1 MPAPA
6 SRGRQP
12 MADRPTPRMPLA
24 RLVWSVWVVNP
35 LVFGMVA
42 LPLTLAGQV
51 RRVARLRRQRL
62 DTTPTTAASP
72 PRQGPSRV
80 GLATA
85 FTLPLTLVSFLVA
98 LLIFYLAYFG
108 ELYPLR
114 PDTIAYLGDMF
125 RPFPGGEDSW
135 GGPTLVGAW
144 IVHAMI
150 AVVLQAAGLVLI
162 RGLGALCG
170 RITRPLLGE

>member
-1 MPAPA
+1 MPTPAPP
-6 SRGRQP
+6 GHQP
-12 MADRPTPRMPLA
+12 MADRPAPRAPLA
-24 RLVWSVWVVNP
+24 RLVWSRWVINP
-35 LVFGMVA
+35 LVFGLVA

-51 RRVARLRRQRL
+51 RRAARLRRRRL
-62 DTTPTTAASP
+62 DTAHTPAAGP
-72 PRQGPSRV
+72 PQGSGRV

-85 FTLPLTLVSFLVA
+85 LTLPLTLVSFLVA
-98 LLIFYLAYFG
+98 LLILYLAYFG

-144 IVHAMI
+144 IVHAML
-150 AVVLQAAGLVLI
+150 AVGLQAAGLALI

-170 RITRPLLGE
+170 RITRPLLGQ

>member
-1 MPAPA
+1 MPTPAP
-6 SRGRQP
+6 RDRHRI
-12 MADRPTPRMPLA
+12 ADRPARRIPPA
-24 RLVWSVWVVNP
+24 RLVWSTWVVNP
-35 LVFGMVA
+35 LVYGLVA

-62 DTTPTTAASP
+62 DSAHTPAASP
-72 PRQGPSRV
+72 PQGPGRA

-85 FTLPLTLVSFLVA
+85 LTLPPTLLAFLVA
-98 LLIFYLAYFG
+98 LLILYLVYFG

-125 RPFPGGEDSW
+125 GPFPGGATSW
-135 GGPTLVGAW
+135 GGPTLLGAW

-150 AVVLQAAGLVLI
+150 AVGLQAAGLALL

>member
-1 MPAPA
+1 MPTPAPLGHHP
-6 SRGRQP
+6 R
-12 MADRPTPRMPLA
+12 ADRPAPRIPLA
-24 RLVWSVWVVNP
+24 RLVWSRWVINP
-35 LVFGMVA
+35 LVFGLVA

-51 RRVARLRRQRL
+51 RRVARLRQQRL
-62 DTTPTTAASP
+62 DTGHTPAANP
-72 PRQGPSRV
+72 PQGPGRV

-85 FTLPLTLVSFLVA
+85 LTLPLTLVSFLAA
-98 LLIFYLAYFG
+98 LLILYLAWFG

-144 IVHAMI
+144 IVHTML
-150 AVVLQAAGLVLI
+150 AVGLQAAGLALI

-170 RITRPLLGE
+170 AITRPLLGQ

>member
-1 MPAPA
+1 MPTPA
-6 SRGRQP
+6 SPGHHQ
-12 MADRPTPRMPLA
+12 MADRPAPRIPLA
-24 RLVWSVWVVNP
+24 RLVWSQWVINP
-35 LVFGMVA
+35 LVFGLVA
-42 LPLTLAGQV
+42 LPLILTGRV
-51 RRVARLRRQRL
+51 RRVARLRQQRL
-62 DTTPTTAASP
+62 DTARTPVASP
-72 PRQGPSRV
+72 PQGPGRV

-85 FTLPLTLVSFLVA
+85 LTLPLALVSFLIA
-98 LLIFYLAYFG
+98 LLILYLAWFG

-144 IVHAMI
+144 IVHAMVAI
-150 AVVLQAAGLVLI
+150 GLQAAGLALI

>member
-1 MPAPA
+1 MPKPA
-6 SRGRQP
+6 SRGRHRT
-12 MADRPTPRMPLA
+12 ADRPARRIPPPRL
-24 RLVWSVWVVNP
+24 LWSLWVVNP
-35 LVFGMVA
+35 LVFGLAA
-42 LPLTLAGQV
+42 LPLTLAGQA

-62 DTTPTTAASP
+62 DTARSPATSP
-72 PRQGPSRV
+72 PQGPGRA

-85 FTLPLTLVSFLVA
+85 LTLPPTLLSFLVA
-98 LLIFYLAYFG
+98 LLILYLTWFG

-114 PDTIAYLGDMF
+114 PDVIAYLGDMF

-144 IVHAMI
+144 IVHAMV
-150 AVVLQAAGLVLI
+150 AVGLQAAGLALI

>member
-1 MPAPA
+1 MPTPAPP
-6 SRGRQP
+6 GRQP
-12 MADRPTPRMPLA
+12 TADRPAPRIPLA
-24 RLVWSVWVVNP
+24 RLVWSRWVVNP
-35 LVFGMVA
+35 LVFGLVA

-51 RRVARLRRQRL
+51 RRVARLRQQRL
-62 DTTPTTAASP
+62 DTSPTPAANP
-72 PRQGPSRV
+72 PPGPGRV

-85 FTLPLTLVSFLVA
+85 LTLPLTLVSFAVA
-98 LLIFYLAYFG
+98 LLILYLAYFG

-144 IVHAMI
+144 IVHAMV
-150 AVVLQAAGLVLI
+150 AVGLQAAGLALL

-170 RITRPLLGE
+170 RITRPLLGQ

>member
-1 MPAPA
+1 
-6 SRGRQP
+6 
-12 MADRPTPRMPLA
+12 MADRPAPRVPLA

-35 LVFGMVA
+35 LVFGLVA

-62 DTTPTTAASP
+62 DSSHTPAASP
-72 PRQGPSRV
+72 PQGLGRV

-85 FTLPLTLVSFLVA
+85 VTLPLTLVSFLVA
-98 LLIFYLAYFG
+98 LLILYLTYFG

-114 PDTIAYLGDMF
+114 PDTIAYVGDMF
-125 RPFPGGEDSW
+125 RPFPGGATSW
-135 GGPTLVGAW
+135 GGPTLLGAW

-150 AVVLQAAGLVLI
+150 AVGLQAAGLALI

>member
-1 MPAPA
+1 MPTPA
-6 SRGRQP
+6 SRRRHQ
-12 MADRPTPRMPLA
+12 MADQPARRIPPA
-24 RLVWSVWVVNP
+24 RLAWSVWVVNP
-35 LVFGMVA
+35 LVFGLAA

-62 DTTPTTAASP
+62 DTAPTPAASP
-72 PRQGPSRV
+72 PQGRGRV

-98 LLIFYLAYFG
+98 LLILYLAYFG

-125 RPFPGGEDSW
+125 RPFPGGATSW

-150 AVVLQAAGLVLI
+150 AVGLQAAGLALI

>member
-1 MPAPA
+1 MPTPAPP
-6 SRGRQP
+6 GRHP
-12 MADRPTPRMPLA
+12 MADRPAPRIPLA
-24 RLVWSVWVVNP
+24 RLVRSRWVINP
-35 LVFGMVA
+35 LVFGLVA

-51 RRVARLRRQRL
+51 RRVARLRQQRL
-62 DTTPTTAASP
+62 DTAHTPPARP
-72 PRQGPSRV
+72 LQGPSRV

-85 FTLPLTLVSFLVA
+85 LTLPLSVLSFLAA
-98 LLIFYLAYFG
+98 LLILYLTWFG

-144 IVHAMI
+144 IVHAMV
-150 AVVLQAAGLVLI
+150 AVGLQAAGLALI

-170 RITRPLLGE
+170 RITRPLLGQ

>member
-1 MPAPA
+1 MPTPA
-6 SRGRQP
+6 SRDRHQ
-12 MADRPTPRMPLA
+12 MAHRPARRIPPA
-24 RLVWSVWVVNP
+24 RLVWSRWVVNP
-35 LVFGMVA
+35 LLFGLAA

-51 RRVARLRRQRL
+51 RQVARLRRQRL
-62 DTTPTTAASP
+62 DSARTPPASTP
-72 PRQGPSRV
+72 QSPEPRV

-85 FTLPLTLVSFLVA
+85 LTLPPTLLSFLVA
-98 LLIFYLAYFG
+98 LLILYLAYFG

-114 PDTIAYLGDMF
+114 PDVIAYLDDMF
-125 RPFPGGEDSW
+125 RPFPGGATSW
-135 GGPTLVGAW
+135 GGPTLLGAW

-150 AVVLQAAGLVLI
+150 AVVLQAAGLALL

>member
-1 MPAPA
+1 MPTPAPL
-6 SRGRQP
+6 GRHP
-12 MADRPTPRMPLA
+12 TPDRPAPRIPLA
-24 RLVWSVWVVNP
+24 RLVWSLWVVNP
-35 LVFGMVA
+35 LTFGLVA

-51 RRVARLRRQRL
+51 RRVARLRQQRL
-62 DTTPTTAASP
+62 DTARTPAVGP
-72 PRQGPSRV
+72 PRGPGRV

-85 FTLPLTLVSFLVA
+85 LTLPLTLLSFLVA
-98 LLIFYLAYFG
+98 LLILYLAYFG

-135 GGPTLVGAW
+135 GGPTLIGAW
-144 IVHAMI
+144 IVHAMV
-150 AVVLQAAGLVLI
+150 AVGLQAAGLALL

-170 RITRPLLGE
+170 AITRPLLGR